1 MSRFEKKNPQW
12 VTDHKELMKSVKWDS
27 SSKRDNFLNFLS
39 TTDLFGATTEA
50 NFKLKNN
57 DTEIDGVTPAAR
69 AMLATYKSVYNSVVQ
84 GIDARVL
91 AANGVLRTDLPN
103 IIDVGEVNKKVA
115 QILEQRG
122 YSETY
127 GDEGFNITTNAD
139 FIGVLPYNVVDASG
153 NITIG
158 DKVIKAND
166 LDKNILTQYKEFL
179 EDEGEKRGS
188 KLQGNKL
195 VNAMNDIQTS
205 IRNGGEYFDKF
216 IQSIDTKTTTKTTTN
231 DVGNVPQVVEND
243 GVSGIT
249 MTINGEKKFK
259 SWEQLEADGTI
270 TGTLETYPSLKSEY
284 NSWKSSQSN

>member
-39 TTDLFGATTEA
+39 TTDFFGATTEA
-50 NFKLKNN
+50 NFTLKNN
-57 DTEIDGVTPAAR
+57 DTEIDGITPAAR
-69 AMLATYKSVYNSVVQ
+69 AMLSTYKSVYNSVVQ

-127 GDEGFNITTNAD
+127 GNEGFNLTTNAD

-188 KLQGNKL
+188 KLSGNKL

-216 IQSIDTKTTTKTTTN
+216 IQSIDTKTTTN
-231 DVGNVPQVVEND
+231 DEGNVPQVVEND